1 MGKAFQEADS
11 VSKCMQVRYGEM
23 SGQEFLG
30 LKGKLRSRPW
40 PLEVDVALREAF
52 SQGMQ
57 MPTWV
62 RVGGS

>member
-1 MGKAFQEADS
+1 MGRAFQNADS

-30 LKGKLRSRPW
+30 LNGKLRSRPW
-40 PLEVDVALREAF
+40 SLEVDLALREAF
-52 SQGMQ
+52 SQGRQ

-62 RVGGS
+62 TVGGS